1 MSEKGH
7 ERRFKR
13 KPRTSASP
21 LIPDII
27 AARRFPP
34 PWPSPPSQLS
44 EIKLVRQKH
53 WVPLHGGGIA
63 GLLMQRTEQHA
74 GELLFMAHCGE
85 KQTCSVQMQPREPV
99 HITGFPH
106 QL

>member
-53 WVPLHGGGIA
+53 
-63 GLLMQRTEQHA
+63 
-74 GELLFMAHCGE
+74 
-85 KQTCSVQMQPREPV
+85 
-99 HITGFPH
+99 
-106 QL
+106 